1 MHEIERLIKERDTVK
16 VIVKTVCMALKV
28 KEKDFQTKSRERHL
42 MDARSMIYACCN
54 DILDIGCSAIS
65 RYFKMNHAT
74 IIHHLKKHKSLIDF
88 DSVYAERYEAI
99 VMLIKS
105 KIGYNEDSEIID
117 ELIRIKKERALKLEM
132 IKEHLN
138 N

>member
-1 MHEIERLIKERDTVK
+1 
-16 VIVKTVCMALKV
+16 
-28 KEKDFQTKSRERHL
+28 
-42 MDARSMIYACCN
+42 
-54 DILDIGCSAIS
+54 
-65 RYFKMNHAT
+65 MNHAT

-105 KIGYNEDSEIID
+105 KIGYVEDSEIID